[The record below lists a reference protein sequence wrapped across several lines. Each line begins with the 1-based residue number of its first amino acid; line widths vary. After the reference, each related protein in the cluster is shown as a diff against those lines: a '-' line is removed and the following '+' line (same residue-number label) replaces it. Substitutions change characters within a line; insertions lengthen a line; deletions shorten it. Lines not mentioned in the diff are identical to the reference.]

1 MKKKLN
7 LTITEEVH
15 KNIKKRAIDENRS
28 VSEII
33 EKLIIEYLKTVPI
46 HHQPK

>member
-46 HHQPK
+46 HQQ